1 MKIVIVGDVHEDWED
16 RDERALKFL
25 DPDVTLF
32 VGDFGDGDLEI
43 TKRIAK
49 VPYPKATILGNH
61 DIWTVRP
68 VGDATKTRTNLAKE
82 QLKILKDSHVGY
94 DSKHLGSS
102 TQQQIAVVGGRPFSE
117 GGPEIK
123 NKAVCEAIYDVAD
136 MTRSAERIR
145 STIDKQPKDLPVV
158 VIAHNGPTG
167 LGNRRSDPCGVDFK
181 AREGDYGDPDLR
193 TAISRAERSVSLVAF
208 GHMHQGLIGAGL
220 RDMLKLEAQKDTVFL
235 NCAIVP
241 RAIEIPRTRER
252 ASQFTVVEL
261 EGDCVTEVKS
271 VWVKSN
277 PARRMSAWKNEAWLE
292 TNATAA
298 RRYWRASVQEWSE
311 WVPMNIR

>member
-1 MKIVIVGDVHEDWED
+1 MKIIVVGDVHEDWED

-43 TKRIAK
+43 TKQIKK
-49 VPYPKATILGNH
+49 VPCPKATILGNH

-68 VGDATKTRTNLAKE
+68 AGDATKARTRLAKE

-94 DSKHLGSS
+94 DSKHFGSS
-102 TQQQIAVVGGRPFSE
+102 TQQQIVVVGGRPFSE

-123 NKAVCEAIYDVAD
+123 YKAVCEAMYGVKD
-136 MTRSAERIR
+136 MTGSAERIR
-145 STIDKQPKDLPVV
+145 STIDKQPKKLPVV

-167 LGNRRSDPCGVDFK
+167 LGERRSDPCGVDFK
-181 AREGDYGDPDLR
+181 TREGDYGDPDLR
-193 TAISRAERSVSLVAF
+193 TAISRAERSVSLVTF
-208 GHMHQGLIGAGL
+208 GHMHQELTGGGL
-220 RDMLKLEAQKDTVFL
+220 RDMLKLEAQKDTVYL

-241 RAIEIPRTRER
+241 RALEIPRTRER
-252 ASQFTVVEL
+252 ASQFTIVEL
-261 EGDCVTEVKS
+261 EGDSVTEVTS

-277 PARRMSAWKNEAWLE
+277 PAGRMSIWKSEPWLQ
-292 TNATAA
+292 TDSTAA
-298 RRYWRASVQEWSE
+298 RRYWRASIQEWSE
-311 WVPMNIR
+311 WMPRVLH